1 MSAAPIRIRTSGLQ
15 EQQVGDVVK
24 LEESLATTQKG
35 WEPRSLAGVVGLTKL
50 HNVRVADSDDVVLG
64 WVAWRDESPGVGVV
78 EHLAVH
84 PRFQRCG
91 VGHALL
97 EVVRGE
103 ARGVSLE
110 HLVVR
115 VPEGASAAKA
125 FLRKEGFVPLDDKAG
140 QRVLDWRDEQTA
152 KGPLAEEGDRVLW
165 ATVGASAAPR
175 SES

>member
-24 LEESLATTQKG
+24 LEESLATTQRG
-35 WEPRSLAGVVGLTKL
+35 FQPRSLTQVVGLTKL
-50 HNVRVADSDDVVLG
+50 HNVRVAESDDVVLG
-64 WVAWRDESPGVGVV
+64 WVAWRDESPGVGIV

-84 PRFQRCG
+84 PRFQRFG
-91 VGHALL
+91 VGHALV

-103 ARGVSLE
+103 ARGVPLE

-115 VPEGASAAKA
+115 VSEGANAASP
-125 FLRKEGFVPLDDKAG
+125 FLKKEGFVPLDDKAD

-152 KGPLAEEGDRVLW
+152 KGPLVEAGHRVLW
-165 ATVGASAAPR
+165 GRVDPAGSLLP
-175 SES
+175 